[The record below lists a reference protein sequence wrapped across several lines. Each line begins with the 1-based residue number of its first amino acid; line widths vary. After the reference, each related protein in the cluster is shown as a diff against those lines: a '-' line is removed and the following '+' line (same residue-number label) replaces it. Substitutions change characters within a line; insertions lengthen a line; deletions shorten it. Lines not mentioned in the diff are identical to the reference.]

1 MQKQHIQLNDR
12 KTIKKWAEDL
22 NRHISKED
30 IEMAN
35 KHMKRCSR
43 SLIIREMQVKTTIR
57 HYLPPVRMAII
68 KNIQTINAGEG
79 VEKRKPSCT
88 IGGNLFIYFFFFS
101 FIFISWRLIYSI
113 VVGFVIHWHES
124 AMDLHVFPI
133 LIPPPTSLSTH
144 SLWVFPLYQARA
156 LVSCICWWEFKL
168 IEPLWKTLWSFPKKT
183 RSKPTIWPNNPTT
196 GRIPWVNHHWKI

>member
-1 MQKQHIQLNDR
+1 MGENTSKLNNVLISKVLISKMQKQHIQLNDR

-43 SLIIREMQVKTTIR
+43 SLIIREMQVKTTMR

-101 FIFISWRLIYSI
+101 FIFISWRLITLQYCS
-113 VVGFVIHWHES
+113 GFRHTLTWISHG
-124 AMDLHVFPI
+124 FTC
-133 LIPPPTSLSTH
+133 IPHPDPPSPL
-144 SLWVFPLYQARA
+144 PLYPITLGLPSAPGPSTCLMHL
-156 LVSCICWWEFKL
+156 LVGI
-168 IEPLWKTLWSFPKKT
+168 
-183 RSKPTIWPNNPTT
+183 
-196 GRIPWVNHHWKI
+196 